1 MGLLEILGVIFIV
14 LFLIDLLGTGL
25 LGNLVYLLLVIGVI
39 LLAIRF
45 IRRAS

>member
-1 MGLLEILGVIFIV
+1 MSLLEILGIILIV